1 MLNIYIL
8 SKQGENKMAEEYI
21 CLHGY
26 IRNTLSETEVH
37 AKHLCAE
44 STQDYL
50 TSGKEYIESCKTW

>member
-1 MLNIYIL
+1 
-8 SKQGENKMAEEYI
+8 MAEEYI